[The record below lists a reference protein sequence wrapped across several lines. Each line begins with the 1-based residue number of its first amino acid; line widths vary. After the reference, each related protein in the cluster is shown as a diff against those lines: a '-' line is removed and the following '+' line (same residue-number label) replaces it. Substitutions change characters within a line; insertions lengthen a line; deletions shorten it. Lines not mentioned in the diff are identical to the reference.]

1 MLFIAIKSD
10 LVAAIFKQI
19 ILVTIPVVFA
29 YILVKDSGL
38 FTSIWIAGV
47 SILVC
52 LVILWKCGL
61 NQSDRYGLYSTIEKA
76 VLKRS

>member
-10 LVAAIFKQI
+10 LVAAIFKPI
-19 ILVTIPVVFA
+19 ILVTIPVVFV

-52 LVILWKCGL
+52 
-61 NQSDRYGLYSTIEKA
+61 
-76 VLKRS
+76 